1 MTGMQPAARASNN
14 VGCPSLAPRMTK
26 QNLAR
31 CKEEISSAYIQFK
44 SIKIFTTLTHEVP
57 SKGRDVLGGPGTDGD
72 TLTL

>member
-1 MTGMQPAARASNN
+1 MTGTQPAARASNN

-44 SIKIFTTLTHEVP
+44 WA
-57 SKGRDVLGGPGTDGD
+57 GRSGDQILVRRDFPHLARPVLGPTQPPIQ
-72 TLTL
+72 